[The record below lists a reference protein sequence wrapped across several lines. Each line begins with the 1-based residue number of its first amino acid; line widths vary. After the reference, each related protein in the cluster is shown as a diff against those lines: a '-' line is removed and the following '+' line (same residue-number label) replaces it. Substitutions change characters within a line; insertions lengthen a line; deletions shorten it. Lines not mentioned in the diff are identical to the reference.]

1 VNVDLWGL
9 HYLHG
14 VVQLRAGHHLL
25 PLHGH
30 DLRVLCQVLVLSPLL
45 LHQDPSADCG
55 RCDAS
60 NWRQEQRRYGAW
72 LLRLMALAT
81 SALSLET
88 ADIDIEKYRAVEK
101 FFYKTY
107 APFTFK
113 YRRYIVAGFVL
124 FFAVA
129 LGFATQL
136 EASETPAQFLPDSD
150 PLQVT

>member
-1 VNVDLWGL
+1 MVLFNYVLVITYYPCMVMIYEYYAKYWYSPLSFCIKTPQPIVEDVMPQTG
-9 HYLHG
+9 G
-14 VVQLRAGHHLL
+14 KSSEGTVPGFFDSRLL
-25 PLHGH
+25 PH
-30 DLRVLCQVLVLSPLL
+30 
-45 LHQDPSADCG
+45 
-55 RCDAS
+55 AS
-60 NWRQEQRRYGAW
+60 
-72 LLRLMALAT
+72 
-81 SALSLET
+81 SILSLET